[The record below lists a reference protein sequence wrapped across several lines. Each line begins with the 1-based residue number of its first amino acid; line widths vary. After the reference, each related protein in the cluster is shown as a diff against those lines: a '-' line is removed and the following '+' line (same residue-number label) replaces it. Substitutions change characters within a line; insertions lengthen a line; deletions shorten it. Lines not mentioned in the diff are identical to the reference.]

1 MENGYRVDKVGGT
14 ERASS
19 CSDGMESKFYSKCY
33 VTPLKDFK
41 QKEKKKT
48 CHSLGVPNAWHIAGA
63 WKLDE

>member
-1 MENGYRVDKVGGT
+1 MAREKWKMDRERVDKVGGT

-41 QKEKKKT
+41 QKEKKR
-48 CHSLGVPNAWHIAGA
+48 CVIHLVSPMLGI
-63 WKLDE
+63 